1 MFMCNLS
8 PYRKEPSLIPF
19 LFNYRRGDPV
29 LKALPAAAACVLL
42 AACSISAGEMALP
55 DLGDAALPFPIEQ
68 GDETPNSG
76 ADGGTEPVP
85 LTLTAVQPSS
95 GPFSGGNRVTVRG
108 SGFTQ
113 DTVLVFDGERIDPAE
128 LSLVDS
134 HRLSAVVPPGDP
146 GTVDVVVEQAERT
159 RTLTDG
165 YTYNAL
171 LVSPDTGS
179 TAGGTL
185 VEIEGSG
192 KIFTA
197 DVSISFGSE
206 PCPVQELRSPTRL
219 SCLTP
224 AMQAGPVDVRVR
236 FADAGTPSIL
246 AAGAYTYRDPS
257 DTGSGG
263 LSGGPIQGVL
273 NVTVVDAGLGVR
285 LPGALV
291 LVGED
296 PDTAYKGFTDAN
308 GQITFSGRELQ
319 GPVTVHAA
327 LKCYEK
333 GSIVA
338 FDARDV
344 TLFLRSNLGADPDCL
359 PEPRSLEQFE
369 FDMQKSG
376 EGHGRAGSFISGELI
391 FPGWDEFMYNDWEL
405 IPSPREGEIR
415 VAYVFATRA
424 SVDARAAAPDGAGGS
439 NRIVEGTSTVGV
451 SGYPFRIFVR
461 PSALAVYA
469 LAGIENSETGEFIPY
484 LMGVRRD
491 LVAAPNQ
498 EVPGADIFANI
509 PLDRELQVLLGD
521 LPERTPEGPERF
533 TVRASIDLGGE
544 GVIVR
549 EVDGDPID
557 VIQSANG
564 GAPFRFFA
572 QPAFLGSLADAR
584 YFIEV
589 GWYTRNKTDP
599 PYTTTFRHGVAQS
612 ATPVL
617 FDDLLGIPQ
626 AVSPAAGERI
636 PQDRIL
642 RWKADGEQPDLH
654 VVIITGG
661 DGVPAWRQIVP
672 GAVRQTPVPD
682 LSELGELQDIAGG
695 TVSWGVYSVKIPA
708 FLYDAFVYEY
718 LSDRYWTH
726 EAHNEFLMRL
736 E

>member
-1 MFMCNLS
+1 
-8 PYRKEPSLIPF
+8 
-19 LFNYRRGDPV
+19 
-29 LKALPAAAACVLL
+29 
-42 AACSISAGEMALP
+42 MALP
-55 DLGDAALPFPIEQ
+55 DLGDAALPFPFVQQSEIP
-68 GDETPNSG
+68 GGG
-76 ADGGTEPVP
+76 ADGGPEAVP

-113 DTVLVFDGERIDPAE
+113 QTALFLDGERVEAAE

-134 HRLSAVVPPGDP
+134 HRLSVVVPPGDP
-146 GTVDVVVEQAERT
+146 GAVDVTVEQEDRT
-159 RTLTDG
+159 QTLPDG

-171 LVSPDTGS
+171 AVSPDSGS

-192 KIFTA
+192 TAFTA
-197 DVSISFGSE
+197 DVAVSFGSE
-206 PCPVQELRSPTRL
+206 PCQVQQVQSPTRL

-224 AMQAGPVDVRVR
+224 AMEAGTVDVEVDY
-236 FADAGTPSIL
+236 ADSEASPIL

-257 DTGSGG
+257 ATGSGG
-263 LSGGPIQGVL
+263 LSGGPIRGTL

-291 LVGED
+291 MVGED
-296 PDTAYKGFTDAN
+296 PETPYKGLTDGN
-308 GQITFSGRELQ
+308 GQITFSGTDLQ
-319 GPVTVHAA
+319 GPLTVHAA
-327 LKCYEK
+327 LRCYEK

-338 FDARDV
+338 FDAHDV

-369 FDMQKSG
+369 FDMQG
-376 EGHGRAGSFISGELI
+376 GGGGHGQAGAFISGELI

-405 IPSPREGEIR
+405 IPSPRQGEIR
-415 VAYVFATRA
+415 VAYVFATR
-424 SVDARAAAPDGAGGS
+424 SSLDAAAIAPDSAGGS
-439 NRIVEGTSTVGV
+439 NRIAEGTSTVGV

-461 PSALAVYA
+461 PSGLAIYA
-469 LAGIENSETGEFIPY
+469 LAGIENSISGEFIPY

-498 EVPGADIFANI
+498 EVPDADIFAEI

-533 TVRASIDLGGE
+533 IVRASIDLGGE

-549 EVDGDPID
+549 EVGGASID

-572 QPAFLGSLADAR
+572 QPALLGSLAGAR
-584 YFIEV
+584 YRIEV
-589 GWYTRNKTDP
+589 GWYTRNESEP
-599 PYTTTFRHGVAQS
+599 PYTTTFRHGIAQS
-612 ATPVL
+612 EAPVL

-626 AVSPAAGERI
+626 AVSPAAGEPI
-636 PQDRIL
+636 PEDRIL

-654 VVIITGG
+654 VVTIIGG
-661 DGVPAWRQIVP
+661 DGVPAWRQIIS
-672 GAVRQTPVPD
+672 GEQRQTPIPD
-682 LSELGELQDIAGG
+682 LSGLGELRDIAAG
-695 TVSWGVYSVKIPA
+695 TISWGVYAVKIPA
-708 FLYDAFVYEY
+708 FLYDAFVYDY
-718 LSDRYWTH
+718 LSSRYWTH
-726 EAHNEFLMRL
+726 EAYNEFTMRL
-736 E
+736 